1 MSIFSLKSMR
11 GRSINNTI
19 KKLFR
24 EEIVEWI
31 LPHPNVKPLCVSSN
45 VVTVLNPVSNLKGF
59 L

>member
-1 MSIFSLKSMR
+1 MR

-31 LPHPNVKPLCVSSN
+31 LPHPNVKPLCVSRN